1 MPIPIFIGIVLALA
15 SGLTVLAF
23 WKEIK
28 IVVADL
34 STALYKTAKRSKN
47 ALKMIAKGFAED
59 NILNGEFTLIKKGS
73 AYILETFVY
82 EFQQTPAW
90 KFWKSD
96 ELEKTK
102 TYSESKMIEADK
114 VPNDIKQEIA
124 ENLEIRK
131 PLELAL

>member
-1 MPIPIFIGIVLALA
+1 MPIPFIIGAGIALAL
-15 SGLTVLAF
+15 GLTVVAF

-28 IVVADL
+28 RFIVDL

-59 NILNGEFTLIKKGS
+59 DIFAGEFTLMKKGG

-82 EFQQTPAW
+82 EFKQTPSW

-96 ELEKTK
+96 KLEKIK
-102 TYSESKMIEADK
+102 TYSDSKTIEADK
-114 VPNDIKQEIA
+114 IPKDIKKEIE
-124 ENLEIRK
+124 ENSEIRK